1 VTEYPV
7 SGATPTSLQAEPD
20 MQTIT
25 ASFHQPLIA
34 GLPKGR
40 MSSDPG
46 LTGSWTTI
54 NNGDTPADGSSPTY
68 PG

>member
-1 VTEYPV
+1 
-7 SGATPTSLQAEPD
+7 

-25 ASFHQPLIA
+25 ASFGRPLIA

-40 MSSDPG
+40 MVADAS
-46 LTGSWTTI
+46 LTASWLPV
-54 NNGDTPADGSSPTY
+54 NDGDTPADGSSPTY